1 MTEQELLK
9 KIGTLTTPEHLLE
22 CAKAYADARESKE
35 IAELRDQLRIET
47 DLKKVYS
54 KACVESG
61 KVIEARDTEIA
72 ELKAQVEGLKTD
84 MQHSRLIEAA
94 QVKESNELK
103 AEIKRLREGIQKA
116 IDNFFPAIGSHKE
129 CIQDLKALL
138 SPELLTNG
146 DCPNCYDGCEWC
158 KSVTAE
164 CSMLSPADA
173 VGDVS
178 PLNEDQHE

>member
-1 MTEQELLK
+1 VK
-9 KIGTLTTPEHLLE
+9 
-22 CAKAYADARESKE
+22 
-35 IAELRDQLRIET
+35 
-47 DLKKVYS
+47 
-54 KACVESG
+54 
-61 KVIEARDTEIA
+61 
-72 ELKAQVEGLKTD
+72 
-84 MQHSRLIEAA
+84 RL
-94 QVKESNELK
+94 N

-164 CSMLSPADA
+164 CSLLSPAPVTYQPDLLTKILA
-173 VGDVS
+173 LPDDTAAAYIKA
-178 PLNEDQHE
+178 LIHDHIKTA